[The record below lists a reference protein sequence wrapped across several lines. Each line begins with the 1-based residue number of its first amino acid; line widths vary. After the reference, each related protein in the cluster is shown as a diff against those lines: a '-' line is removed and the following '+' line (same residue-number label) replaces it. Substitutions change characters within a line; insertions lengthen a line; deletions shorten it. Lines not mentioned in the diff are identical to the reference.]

1 MCCESE
7 IIVKMTKVCSRCGV
21 EKELGEFYKNKNN
34 KDERGVWCK
43 ECMKAWNQ
51 SPEGKAVLKARRQAP
66 EVKAKAKVA
75 KYNPADFEN
84 FPWIKADGYIW
95 KVTDNIRTKIIIK
108 KKENTCQNA
117 A

>member
-21 EKELGEFYKNKNN
+21 E
-34 KDERGVWCK
+34 
-43 ECMKAWNQ
+43 
-51 SPEGKAVLKARRQAP
+51 
-66 EVKAKAKVA
+66 
-75 KYNPADFEN
+75 
-84 FPWIKADGYIW
+84 KADGYIW

>member
-7 IIVKMTKVCSRCGV
+7 IIVNLNFMPG
-21 EKELGEFYKNKNN
+21 
-34 KDERGVWCK
+34 
-43 ECMKAWNQ
+43 
-51 SPEGKAVLKARRQAP
+51 PENLK
-66 EVKAKAKVA
+66 KGA